1 MKNSLSTAKKKII
14 SRYIATEENSAQ
26 VKSTDVNILLN
37 RVKLDKKREKIK
49 KLIFSAI
56 ASTGVIVFGI
66 LVF

>member
-1 MKNSLSTAKKKII
+1 MKNSFSTVKNKII
-14 SRYIATEENSAQ
+14 SKYLVTEENNVQA
-26 VKSTDVNILLN
+26 KSTDVNILLN

>member
-1 MKNSLSTAKKKII
+1 MKNSLSKVQNKII
-14 SRYIATEENSAQ
+14 SKYLVTEENNVQA
-26 VKSTDVNILLN
+26 KSTDVNILLN
-37 RVKLDKKREKIK
+37 RVKLDKKKEKIK

>member
-1 MKNSLSTAKKKII
+1 MKNSLSKVQNKII
-14 SRYIATEENSAQ
+14 SKYLVTEENNVQA
-26 VKSTDVNILLN
+26 KSTDVNILLN
-37 RVKLDKKREKIK
+37 RVILDKKREKIK

>member
-14 SRYIATEENSAQ
+14 SRYLVTEENSVQA
-26 VKSTDVNILLN
+26 KSTDVNILLN